1 MYLNIQA
8 IVLRVTDYN
17 DRDALLTVL
26 SRNHGKLTL
35 KARGLRRKNSPLIAP
50 CQLLAFGEFTIFEY
64 RGQYTI
70 NEAHSIE
77 LFTPLRRDLTKL
89 ALGTYFAQVAEIISQ
104 EDLPNPE
111 LQSLVL
117 NSLFALSKLNLPEP
131 LVKSVFELRAACLAG
146 YTPDLVELS
155 TSISTSGQKVD
166 RSCYDALLQM
176 IADCNKECP
185 KVCVVSS
192 YRTHEYQEG
201 LFQKKVN
208 FYLNQGYGQEEA
220 VKLAGTVVAVPGTSE
235 HQLGLAVDIID
246 TRSWNLNEGQADL
259 PAQQWLMENSWK
271 YGFILRYP
279 KDTTDSTG
287 IIYEP
292 WHYRYVGKEVAKEIH
307 DLGITLE
314 EYITSL
320 TK

>member
-77 LFTPLRRDLTKL
+77 LFTALRRDLTKL
-89 ALGTYFAQVAEIISQ
+89 SLGTYFAQVAEVISQ

-111 LQSLVL
+111 LQSLLL

-131 LVKSVFELRAACLAG
+131 MVKSVFELRSACLAG
-146 YTPDLVELS
+146 YTPDLYGCPICGSQTPERFELAAGQLECKNCRSAESRGIRMPVTAGLLEAMRYICLCDPKKLFSFSLGAETAEQLSALTEGYLS
-155 TSISTSGQKVD
+155 TQLERGFS
-166 RSCYDALLQM
+166 AL
-176 IADCNKECP
+176 D
-185 KVCVVSS
+185 
-192 YRTHEYQEG
+192 
-201 LFQKKVN
+201 
-208 FYLNQGYGQEEA
+208 FY
-220 VKLAGTVVAVPGTSE
+220 K
-235 HQLGLAVDIID
+235 
-246 TRSWNLNEGQADL
+246 
-259 PAQQWLMENSWK
+259 
-271 YGFILRYP
+271 
-279 KDTTDSTG
+279 
-287 IIYEP
+287 
-292 WHYRYVGKEVAKEIH
+292 
-307 DLGITLE
+307 
-314 EYITSL
+314 SL
-320 TK
+320 LI